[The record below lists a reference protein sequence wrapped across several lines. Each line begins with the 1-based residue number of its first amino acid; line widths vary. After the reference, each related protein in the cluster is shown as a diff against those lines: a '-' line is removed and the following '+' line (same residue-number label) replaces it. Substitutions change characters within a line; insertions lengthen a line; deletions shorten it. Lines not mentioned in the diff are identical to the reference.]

1 VHLESDLLI
10 INYHSVFKTFSP
22 KCQCKPNFAAL
33 CIKKNTDIIFKINV
47 WFHWRVFL
55 KKCSQR
61 PPPDALR
68 KKNYLVGLPQ
78 NKNFCSSVFLS
89 VSDVFRWK
97 NYDEKNLK
105 KIKNYYKKILWVL
118 SNWWQHT
125 PLYDSILMTILYL
138 YVWWSFLLSVLL
150 KQNPRIHIWIFQNE
164 NNNNR

>member
-1 VHLESDLLI
+1 MLSA
-10 INYHSVFKTFSP
+10 P
-22 KCQCKPNFAAL
+22 AA
-33 CIKKNTDIIFKINV
+33 
-47 WFHWRVFL
+47 RRL
-55 KKCSQR
+55 K
-61 PPPDALR
+61 R
-68 KKNYLVGLPQ
+68 KKLVGLPQ

-164 NNNNR
+164 TTIIGKSKMTNFYLDLIYYYYNSYYYYAIL